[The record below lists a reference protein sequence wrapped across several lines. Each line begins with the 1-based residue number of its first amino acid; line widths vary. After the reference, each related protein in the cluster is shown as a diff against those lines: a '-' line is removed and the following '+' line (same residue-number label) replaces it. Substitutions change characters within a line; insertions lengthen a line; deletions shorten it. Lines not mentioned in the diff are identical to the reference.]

1 MRARMLAI
9 LFGSRIVCTLWST
22 LMTTR
27 SWFGAAQRLRRS
39 SAGRRWSDK
48 EKGRIVAEAIAPGAV
63 AADVARRHDLAPQ
76 QLWNWMRAARQGRFA
91 LPVDGIPAFVPVLS
105 VEPGQANEPAQEV
118 RSAAIEIMIGAVTVR
133 VLAGAEAGDVEA
145 VLRAVRRSNP

>member
-1 MRARMLAI
+1 MADINDDTKLVRRRAEVTA
-9 LFGSRIVCTLWST
+9 VV
-22 LMTTR
+22 
-27 SWFGAAQRLRRS
+27 RR
-39 SAGRRWSDK
+39 RRWSDK

-133 VLAGAEAGDVEA
+133 VPAGAEAGDVEA
-145 VLRAVRRSNP
+145 VLRAVRRSNS